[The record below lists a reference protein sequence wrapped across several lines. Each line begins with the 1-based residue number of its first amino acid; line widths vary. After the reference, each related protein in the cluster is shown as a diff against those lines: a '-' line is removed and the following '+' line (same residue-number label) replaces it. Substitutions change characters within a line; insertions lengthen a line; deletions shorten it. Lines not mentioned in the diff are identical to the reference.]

1 MIRSRLASWL
11 NRYTF
16 VQYIFVMLPVLLI
29 LIYVF
34 SYMQDLMSITKIIT
48 YNDSIVEKVYNTG
61 SLKELSIFS
70 ENEDGSYV
78 ATITGDKSYDV
89 EVTNGNTIFEVY
101 ADDVNWYS
109 CMTCNLDVFY
119 QVDCDFIDSI
129 ESTDEGLLVTK
140 GDTSVTISKGS
151 RLCTVLLDEDG
162 LYKIDFDEDELEDYT
177 VDNLNML
184 TVLTKTI
191 NGYNLRINSAY
202 SKELDSVEVNFC
214 SNLPSNNLYYDES
227 SQSFIKN
234 ISSDFASNFILGS
247 NIITVMFSML
257 VYVSL
262 LGYLRSKHE
271 LSLLEHKEILFVDIF
286 ALCVLPLCA
295 LATLAIL

>member
-61 SLKELSIFS
+61 SLKELSTFS
-70 ENEDGSYV
+70 ENTDGSYV

-151 RLCTVLLDEDG
+151 RLCSVLLDEDG

-257 VYVSL
+257 VYVGL

-295 LATLAIL
+295 LATLALL

>member
-16 VQYIFVMLPVLLI
+16 VQYVFVMLPVLLI

-48 YNDSIVEKVYNTG
+48 YNDSIVEKVYNTD
-61 SLKELSIFS
+61 SLKELSEFS

-109 CMTCNLDVFY
+109 CITCNLDTFY

-129 ESTDEGLLVTK
+129 KSTNEGLLVTK

-151 RLCTVLLDEDG
+151 RLCSVLLDENDS
-162 LYKIDFDEDELEDYT
+162 YKIDFDEDKLEDYT

-191 NGYNLRINSAY
+191 NGCNLRINSAY
-202 SKELDSVEVNFC
+202 SKELDSVDVNFC

-234 ISSDFASNFILGS
+234 ISSDFTSNFILGS
-247 NIITVMFSML
+247 NIITVMLSML
-257 VYVSL
+257 VYVGL

-286 ALCVLPLCA
+286 ALCVLPLCV
-295 LATLAIL
+295 LATLVLL

>member
-11 NRYTF
+11 NRNIF

-70 ENEDGSYV
+70 ENADGSYV

-101 ADDVNWYS
+101 VDDVDWYS
-109 CMTCNLDVFY
+109 CITCNLDIFY

-129 ESTDEGLLVTK
+129 ESTNEGLLVTR
-140 GDTSVTISKGS
+140 GGNSVTINKGA
-151 RLCTVLLDEDG
+151 RLCSVLLDENG
-162 LYKIDFDEDELEDYT
+162 SYKIDFDDDKLEDYT

-191 NGYNLRINSAY
+191 KGYNLRINAAY
-202 SKELDSVEVNFC
+202 SKELDSIEVNFC
-214 SNLPSNNLYYDES
+214 SNLPSNNLYYDEL

-234 ISSDFASNFILGS
+234 ISSDFSSNFILGS

-257 VYVSL
+257 VFVGL

-286 ALCVLPLCA
+286 ALGVLPLCV
-295 LATLAIL
+295 LATLVLL